1 LLLLGSACTAL
12 ANAPAVVE
20 DDVYFLA
27 RSQVPYPTTSGSVL
41 VAPTTPDGDY
51 AVTQVIA
58 ADPNLDLSRAWGI
71 MVSVDLDGD
80 GRSNLLGSTAPD
92 VRYDFA
98 DGREVSFDAP
108 LDPCSIEWTGDWN
121 GDGLED
127 LASSATAWVSTGSG
141 FEVAARIG
149 VSETC
154 RFGDP
159 VVLGDVDGDGGDDL
173 LTYVPD
179 TELPPPPMAGTF
191 WADDRRYGGRWS
203 LFLSADLGAG
213 TWAPR
218 WTVDSA
224 RFLTTDAAAPL
235 DVDGDGRP
243 ELVGW
248 LQSQDPT
255 GVTYGELVVYGDLT
269 SPSGPRELA
278 RGSAPL
284 TEVAGWYVWTYPR
297 LVPVGDWDGD
307 GDGDLLV
314 DSYGFGEVTRAVVDV
329 DLAREALWTVVDR
342 LELPRRAPPE
352 VDVTVESF
360 PTVADF
366 DGDGTL
372 DVVYSVSEDGVGSR
386 SWFTGPGR
394 DFPTALVTAPTGV
407 EGTQRSGEGPAGCS
421 HAEGGWVVAGVAAL
435 VARRI
440 RRRG

>member
-12 ANAPAVVE
+12 ANAPALVE

-127 LASSATAWVSTGSG
+127 LASSATAWVSTGTG

-159 VVLGDVDGDGGDDL
+159 VVLGDVDGDGRDDL

-235 DVDGDGRP
+235 DVDGDG
-243 ELVGW
+243 
-248 LQSQDPT
+248 
-255 GVTYGELVVYGDLT
+255 
-269 SPSGPRELA
+269 
-278 RGSAPL
+278 
-284 TEVAGWYVWTYPR
+284 
-297 LVPVGDWDGD
+297 
-307 GDGDLLV
+307 
-314 DSYGFGEVTRAVVDV
+314 
-329 DLAREALWTVVDR
+329 
-342 LELPRRAPPE
+342 
-352 VDVTVESF
+352 
-360 PTVADF
+360 
-366 DGDGTL
+366 
-372 DVVYSVSEDGVGSR
+372 
-386 SWFTGPGR
+386 
-394 DFPTALVTAPTGV
+394 
-407 EGTQRSGEGPAGCS
+407 TQRSGEGPAGCS

-435 VARRI
+435 VAPDPREGLTAPVRPRFVARTPRAI
-440 RRRG
+440 TRCTRRRPAQAA